1 MGKPGA
7 AALASQLG
15 NGQPDIEQQVACEAL
30 GRMPYFQ
37 AAVKHL
43 KSLTTRLQD
52 QGNTRRAAAEAIC
65 RLTSLAAEEALDLC
79 PDLPHQLVWAL
90 RDPEAPVRAAAS
102 TALAHLGKAGVEAF
116 VEVLEHAMPSKDDE
130 GSLRALETA
139 AALHGLRYCS
149 DELCCPAVDLILRR
163 LDDPSKRVQL
173 AAEATLRSLGP
184 LCADLIAEKLKAED
198 PEERELL
205 VVALGCVG
213 SPNALPYTNM
223 LVALLDPKTEGSS
236 KVQIAAAEALS
247 KCGPQTGHA
256 AAVALAE
263 FLSKAGEE
271 EAKTA
276 AKQALISLKEAA
288 IEVLP
293 GLLGH
298 QHPII
303 KCAAFDILESLGDGS
318 GVVKEITACASDRD
332 AKVRQRAVQAL
343 LLLKDPTV
351 PLRLLPNL
359 MEDIDRGVA
368 NLAISIIGKMG
379 KSASSLA
386 ALVSKQLKS
395 AETDQ
400 RRAASWTL
408 GQLGELPSSTMK
420 VIITQLR
427 NEKNDDIRSLLIQAI
442 GAQGPGAG
450 SFVSSL
456 GPEFKEASPPVR
468 QALLEA
474 FGNIGTAAGEM
485 APAMVAFALAEKESL
500 PQVIQA
506 LGCMG
511 EAAAFALSARLEDPN
526 ASIRVFAL
534 EALQLLAELP
544 STQEAVSAVMR
555 ALQDTA
561 PEVQGAACVTAAML
575 AIEQVKQESE
585 IPQAEVEEQEDKLY
599 QLKVESGLARRRGKD
614 QASVVAQKLSQLLSE
629 SSSLEV
635 QGGALHGL
643 WKLGGNFTAPYA
655 EVIAGMASSSSAS
668 LRKTVFLTLG
678 DFAEHAVPFVELM
691 VSHLGVEGHGQEV
704 DLEVQLAVAQA
715 FTTMGMLG
723 VEAAPFLGCLMMPA
737 IQRRF
742 PRRSKWHL
750 APLHRP

>member
-30 GRMPYFQ
+30 GRMPNFQ

-43 KSLTTRLQD
+43 KSLTRRLQD

-351 PLRLLPNL
+351 PPRLLPNL

-456 GPEFKEASPPVR
+456 GPEFKEASLQCGRRSLKPLGTLEQQPGRWLQPWSLSRWLKRRVCR
-468 QALLEA
+468 KSSRHWDAWGKLRPLHSQRAWRTRMQAS
-474 FGNIGTAAGEM
+474 
-485 APAMVAFALAEKESL
+485 ESL
-500 PQVIQA
+500 PWRPCSSWQSYHPRKKRCPQSCELCRIQ
-506 LGCMG
+506 LRKYRG
-511 EAAAFALSARLEDPN
+511 
-526 ASIRVFAL
+526 
-534 EALQLLAELP
+534 LLA
-544 STQEAVSAVMR
+544 
-555 ALQDTA
+555 
-561 PEVQGAACVTAAML
+561 
-575 AIEQVKQESE
+575 
-585 IPQAEVEEQEDKLY
+585 
-599 QLKVESGLARRRGKD
+599 
-614 QASVVAQKLSQLLSE
+614 SQLQCWPLS
-629 SSSLEV
+629 
-635 QGGALHGL
+635 
-643 WKLGGNFTAPYA
+643 
-655 EVIAGMASSSSAS
+655 
-668 LRKTVFLTLG
+668 R
-678 DFAEHAVPFVELM
+678 
-691 VSHLGVEGHGQEV
+691 
-704 DLEVQLAVAQA
+704 
-715 FTTMGMLG
+715 
-723 VEAAPFLGCLMMPA
+723 
-737 IQRRF
+737 
-742 PRRSKWHL
+742 
-750 APLHRP
+750 

>member
-1 MGKPGA
+1 MR
-7 AALASQLG
+7 
-15 NGQPDIEQQVACEAL
+15 I
-30 GRMPYFQ
+30 
-37 AAVKHL
+37 
-43 KSLTTRLQD
+43 
-52 QGNTRRAAAEAIC
+52 
-65 RLTSLAAEEALDLC
+65 
-79 PDLPHQLVWAL
+79 LPCQ
-90 RDPEAPVRAAAS
+90 APVRAAAS
-102 TALAHLGKAGVEAF
+102 TSLAHLGKAGVEAF
-116 VEVLEHAMPSKDDE
+116 VEVLEPAMPSKDDE

-427 NEKNDDIRSLLIQAI
+427 NEKSDDIRSLLIQAI
-442 GAQGPGAG
+442 GAQGPA
-450 SFVSSL
+450 
-456 GPEFKEASPPVR
+456 
-468 QALLEA
+468 
-474 FGNIGTAAGEM
+474 
-485 APAMVAFALAEKESL
+485 
-500 PQVIQA
+500 IQA
-506 LGCMG
+506 IG
-511 EAAAFALSARLEDPN
+511 AK
-526 ASIRVFAL
+526 SI
-534 EALQLLAELP
+534 
-544 STQEAVSAVMR
+544 
-555 ALQDTA
+555 
-561 PEVQGAACVTAAML
+561 
-575 AIEQVKQESE
+575 
-585 IPQAEVEEQEDKLY
+585 
-599 QLKVESGLARRRGKD
+599 KVP
-614 QASVVAQKLSQLLSE
+614 
-629 SSSLEV
+629 
-635 QGGALHGL
+635 H
-643 WKLGGNFTAPYA
+643 
-655 EVIAGMASSSSAS
+655 
-668 LRKTVFLTLG
+668 LR
-678 DFAEHAVPFVELM
+678 
-691 VSHLGVEGHGQEV
+691 
-704 DLEVQLAVAQA
+704 
-715 FTTMGMLG
+715 
-723 VEAAPFLGCLMMPA
+723 
-737 IQRRF
+737 
-742 PRRSKWHL
+742 
-750 APLHRP
+750 